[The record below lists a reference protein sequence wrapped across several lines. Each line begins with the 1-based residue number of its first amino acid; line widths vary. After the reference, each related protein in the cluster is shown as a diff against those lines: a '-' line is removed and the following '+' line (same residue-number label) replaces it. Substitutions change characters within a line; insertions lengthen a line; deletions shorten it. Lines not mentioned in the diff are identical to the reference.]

1 MKGEV
6 ARYIE
11 LHRAMGYQYR
21 VQAYMLE
28 SFAAFVDSRD
38 QPSIRTQTVLDWAA
52 LAPSLRQRR
61 DRLLTVRRFALSLHA
76 ENASHEVPPADVFGR
91 ARSKRKCH
99 IFTPE
104 EIKRLLHAAS
114 QLAPRGSI
122 RPATYTALFSLIA
135 ATGLRISEA
144 LKLQL
149 ADMTDDGLLIRAT
162 KFQKNRLVPV
172 HESTRQGL
180 QPYLAIRKGTKTAS
194 STIFISQ
201 RGVALPYST
210 VITTFLGL
218 VRSIGLREGPGVSGC
233 RIHDLRHTFAVRSL
247 EQCQG
252 DRKAV
257 ARHMIAL
264 STYLGHAHVS
274 DTYWYLQATNTLL
287 TDVASVCEA
296 LQQGRGQ

>member
-1 MKGEV
+1 
-6 ARYIE
+6 
-11 LHRAMGYQYR
+11 
-21 VQAYMLE
+21 MLE
-28 SFAAFVDSRD
+28 SFAAFADSRD
-38 QPSIRTQTVLDWAA
+38 QASIRTQTVLEWAA
-52 LAPSLRQRR
+52 LAPSVRQRH
-61 DRLLTVRRFALSLHA
+61 DRLLTVRRFALSLQA

-122 RPATYTALFSLIA
+122 RPATYTTLFSLLA

-149 ADMTDDGLLIRAT
+149 SDMTNDGLLIRAT

-180 QPYLAIRKGTKTAS
+180 QHYLAIRQGTKTAS
-194 STIFISQ
+194 STIFISP

-210 VITTFLGL
+210 VIGRFWVWSVPL
-218 VRSIGLREGPGVSGC
+218 VCGK
-233 RIHDLRHTFAVRSL
+233 VRASAAA
-247 EQCQG
+247 G
-252 DRKAV
+252 YT
-257 ARHMIAL
+257 IFGTL
-264 STYLGHAHVS
+264 SRFVPWSSAKVTAKPWR
-274 DTYWYLQATNTLL
+274 DIW
-287 TDVASVCEA
+287 
-296 LQQGRGQ
+296 

>member
-1 MKGEV
+1 MKIEV
-6 ARYIE
+6 TRYLE
-11 LHRAMGYQYR
+11 LHRALGYQYR

-28 SFAAFVDSRD
+28 SFAAFADSRD
-38 QPSIRTQTVLDWAA
+38 QASIRTQTVLEWAA
-52 LAPSLRQRR
+52 LAPSIRQRH
-61 DRLLTVRRFALSLHA
+61 DRLLNVRRLALFLQA
-76 ENASHEVPPADVFGR
+76 ENACHEVPPADVFGR

-104 EIKRLLHAAS
+104 EIQRLLHAAA
-114 QLAPRGSI
+114 QLAPSGSI
-122 RPATYTALFSLIA
+122 RPATCTALFSLIA

-149 ADMTDDGLLIRAT
+149 PDLTDDGLLIRAT
-162 KFQKNRLVPV
+162 KFQKNRLVSV

-180 QPYLAIRKGTKTAS
+180 QHYLALRKGTKTAS
-194 STIFISQ
+194 SAVFISQ

-210 VITTFLGL
+210 VIRTFLGL
-218 VRSIGLREGPGVSGC
+218 VRSIGLREGPSVSGC

-257 ARHMIAL
+257 ARHVVAL

-287 TDVASVCEA
+287 TDVASACEA
-296 LQQGRGQ
+296 LQQGREQ